1 MAKGSSGLMI
11 RIRICNTS
19 SRQKAPGT
27 CAKGIGTLPRT
38 AGGQLKADGKY
49 RR

>member
-1 MAKGSSGLMI
+1 MI
-11 RIRICNTS
+11 RNRICNTS

-27 CAKGIGTLPRT
+27 CAKGTGMLPRT
-38 AGGQLKADGKY
+38 AGAQQKADGRS